1 MIAGPLVLV
10 AAIALATAGVEDAL
24 AMPLRHLY
32 VAPAAWA
39 ALRSGSS
46 AAGLVG
52 LMAGF
57 CQGLQAF
64 PMIERGGLTPPTLD
78 ALVSLMAPLVVGIAL
93 GRLVDQARERGGRLD
108 ALLEIQRALGGEEP
122 LEVRLERAVTLIR
135 AALRAE
141 HAGLVLQADDGT
153 LAVVG
158 SKVSGP
164 FRKDSAAGR
173 ALATGTTILVG
184 DLDADPRLRSKTP
197 RWPTPSRGLVLPLD
211 TGSGRVGVL
220 AIERSG
226 DLGPAARRSVRE
238 LSLHLA
244 LAVENARL
252 LLKERR
258 FAQELEDKVDQ
269 ATRRLREIDR
279 AKSEFL
285 SVVSHELR
293 TPLTALQGFSELLLE
308 RVVPPDRARRYL
320 GHVRT
325 ETQRL
330 GRIVTDLLDLSRIEA
345 GRPLELRP
353 ERVDLGELIERNVDL
368 FASQHPRHCIEGQV
382 ADGLGAVSADRD
394 AVDRMLKNLMSNA
407 VKYSP
412 RGGRVRVAA
421 AVSGDRPGTVE
432 LTVEDDGV
440 GIPAEDLPRIFER
453 YVRIAHPETKAAS
466 GLGLGLHVVRSLAEA
481 QGGTVEVESL
491 PGKGSRFRL
500 LLPAAEAEI

>member
-1 MIAGPLVLV
+1 MIAGPMILV
-10 AAIALATAGVEDAL
+10 AVIALAAAGVDGAL
-24 AMPLRHLY
+24 AVPLRHLY
-32 VAPAAWA
+32 LVPTAWA
-39 ALRSGSS
+39 ALRWGSS

-52 LMAGF
+52 LMAGL
-57 CQGLQAF
+57 CQGLQVL
-64 PMIERGGLTPPTLD
+64 PMIEREGLTAPTMD
-78 ALVSLMAPLVVGIAL
+78 ALVALITPLVVGIAL

-122 LEVRLERAVTLIR
+122 FEVRLERAVALVGAT
-135 AALRAE
+135 LRAE

-158 SKVSGP
+158 SKVSGA
-164 FRKDSAAGR
+164 FRKDSAAAR
-173 ALATGTTILVG
+173 ALATGSAILVG
-184 DLDADPRLRSKTP
+184 DLDVDPRLRSKIP
-197 RWPTPSRGLVLPLD
+197 RRPTPSRGLVLPLD
-211 TGSGRVGVL
+211 TGGGRVGVL
-220 AIERSG
+220 AIERAG
-226 DLGPAARRSVRE
+226 DLGPAARRSARE
-238 LSLHLA
+238 LTLHLA

-252 LLKERR
+252 MLKERR
-258 FAQELEDKVDQ
+258 FARELEDKVDQ

-368 FASQHPRHCIEGQV
+368 FASQHPRHRIEGQV
-382 ADGLGAVSADRD
+382 ADGLGAVSADHD

-421 AVSGDRPGTVE
+421 AVAGDRPDTME

-440 GIPAEDLPRIFER
+440 GIPAEDLPRIFDR
-453 YVRIAHPETKAAS
+453 YVRIANPETRAAS

-481 QGGTVEVESL
+481 HGGAVEVESL

>member
-135 AALRAE
+135 AALRVE

-158 SKVSGP
+158 SKVSGA

-173 ALATGTTILVG
+173 ALATGATILVG
-184 DLDADPRLRSKTP
+184 DLDADPRLRSKAP

-238 LSLHLA
+238 LALHLA

>member
-158 SKVSGP
+158 SKVSGA

-173 ALATGTTILVG
+173 ALATGATILVG
-184 DLDADPRLRSKTP
+184 DLDADPRLRSKAP

-258 FAQELEDKVDQ
+258 FAQELEDKVEQ

-440 GIPAEDLPRIFER
+440 GIPAEDLPRIFDR

>member
-1 MIAGPLVLV
+1 M
-10 AAIALATAGVEDAL
+10 
-24 AMPLRHLY
+24 
-32 VAPAAWA
+32 
-39 ALRSGSS
+39 
-46 AAGLVG
+46 AGL
-52 LMAGF
+52 
-57 CQGLQAF
+57 CQGLQVL
-64 PMIERGGLTPPTLD
+64 PMIEREGLTPPTLD
-78 ALVSLMAPLVVGIAL
+78 ALVALIVPLVVGIAL

-122 LEVRLERAVTLIR
+122 LEVRLERAVALVGAT
-135 AALRAE
+135 LRAD
-141 HAGLVLQADDGT
+141 HAGLVLLADDGT

-158 SKVSGP
+158 SKVSEA
-164 FRKDSAAGR
+164 FRKDSAAAR
-173 ALATGTTILVG
+173 ALATGSAILVG
-184 DLDADPRLRSKTP
+184 DLDVDPRLRSKIP
-197 RWPTPSRGLVLPLD
+197 RRPTPSRGLVLPLD

-220 AIERSG
+220 AIERAG
-226 DLGPAARRSVRE
+226 DLGPAARRSARE
-238 LSLHLA
+238 LTLHLA

-252 LLKERR
+252 MLKERR
-258 FAQELEDKVDQ
+258 FARELEDKVDQ

-368 FASQHPRHCIEGQV
+368 FASQHPRHRIEGQV

-421 AVSGDRPGTVE
+421 AVAGDRPDTVE

-440 GIPAEDLPRIFER
+440 GIPAEDLPRIFDR
-453 YVRIAHPETKAAS
+453 YVRIANAETRAAS

-481 QGGTVEVESL
+481 HGGAVEVESL